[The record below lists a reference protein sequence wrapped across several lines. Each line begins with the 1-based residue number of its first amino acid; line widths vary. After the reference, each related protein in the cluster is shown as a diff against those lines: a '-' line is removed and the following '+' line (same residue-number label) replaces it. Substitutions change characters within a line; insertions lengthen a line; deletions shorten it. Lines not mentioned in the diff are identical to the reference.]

1 MAIAELP
8 SWLAVEQRYEP
19 VGARHRAMQKNV
31 LHLASLLERVRLG
44 GGAHEGGSMV
54 DRALSCVSAPVRL
67 VGMFV
72 CVLCVCLTQ
81 SPLYLMLMAAI
92 ALVLVAVR
100 PARGLRAT
108 IVPALGATG
117 LAVVLALP
125 ALLLGASATGAML
138 KIALK
143 TFINVS
149 LVLGVS
155 WTLTWSRMSAALK
168 MLHLPDEV
176 IFTFDMALKHIE
188 VLGRTAHDLC
198 ESVMLRSVGRAPEGF
213 SRADSI
219 AGIMGMTFIK
229 AMECSRAMDEAM
241 LCRGFA
247 GAYPAPARGTN
258 GAGGA
263 EVAPLIELRDAV
275 FSYAG
280 HTVVDGVSLQVDR
293 GELVALLGPNGCGKT
308 TIMRLINGL
317 ELADAG
323 AYLFDGHVIDEAF
336 LKDSAAAQ
344 RFHQRVGFV
353 FQNADAQLF
362 CATVGEEVAF
372 GPAQMGLPA
381 DELERRVRDAMGLFQ
396 VADLADA
403 SPYQLSGGQKKRVAL
418 AAVVSMNPDILVL
431 DEPTNGLDED
441 SCDIVVNFLLAY
453 VAAGK
458 TVLMSTHHQDL
469 VRRLGARAI
478 YIDRYHHVVE
488 APSPSYGTESGA
500 TG

>member
-1 MAIAELP
+1 
-8 SWLAVEQRYEP
+8 
-19 VGARHRAMQKNV
+19 
-31 LHLASLLERVRLG
+31 
-44 GGAHEGGSMV
+44 MV

-100 PARGLRAT
+100 PVRGLRAT
-108 IVPALGATG
+108 FAPALGAAG

-168 MLHLPDEV
+168 TLHLPDEV

-213 SRADSI
+213 SRTDSI

-247 GAYPAPARGTN
+247 GAYPAPARSGF
-258 GAGGA
+258 GWC
-263 EVAPLIELRDAV
+263 DAV
-275 FSYAG
+275 Y
-280 HTVVDGVSLQVDR
+280 
-293 GELVALLGPNGCGKT
+293 
-308 TIMRLINGL
+308 
-317 ELADAG
+317 
-323 AYLFDGHVIDEAF
+323 
-336 LKDSAAAQ
+336 
-344 RFHQRVGFV
+344 
-353 FQNADAQLF
+353 
-362 CATVGEEVAF
+362 
-372 GPAQMGLPA
+372 
-381 DELERRVRDAMGLFQ
+381 
-396 VADLADA
+396 
-403 SPYQLSGGQKKRVAL
+403 
-418 AAVVSMNPDILVL
+418 AAVVV
-431 DEPTNGLDED
+431 
-441 SCDIVVNFLLAY
+441 LLA
-453 VAAGK
+453 
-458 TVLMSTHHQDL
+458 VLCAVL
-469 VRRLGARAI
+469 
-478 YIDRYHHVVE
+478 
-488 APSPSYGTESGA
+488 
-500 TG
+500 

>member
-19 VGARHRAMQKNV
+19 VGARHRVMQKNV

-44 GGAHEGGSMV
+44 GGTHEGGSMV

-100 PARGLRAT
+100 PVRGLRAT
-108 IVPALGATG
+108 FVPAIGAAG

-168 MLHLPDEV
+168 TLRLPDEV

-188 VLGRTAHDLC
+188 VLGRTAHDLT
-198 ESVMLRSVGRAPEGF
+198 ESVMLRSVGSAPKGF
-213 SRADSI
+213 SRTDSV

-229 AMECSRAMDEAM
+229 AMECSHAMDEAM

-247 GAYPAPARGTN
+247 GAYPAPAR
-258 GAGGA
+258 AGFGW
-263 EVAPLIELRDAV
+263 RDAV
-275 FSYAG
+275 YTA
-280 HTVVDGVSLQVDR
+280 V
-293 GELVALLGPNGCGKT
+293 VALFAVL
-308 TIMRLINGL
+308 
-317 ELADAG
+317 
-323 AYLFDGHVIDEAF
+323 
-336 LKDSAAAQ
+336 
-344 RFHQRVGFV
+344 
-353 FQNADAQLF
+353 
-362 CATVGEEVAF
+362 CA
-372 GPAQMGLPA
+372 
-381 DELERRVRDAMGLFQ
+381 
-396 VADLADA
+396 
-403 SPYQLSGGQKKRVAL
+403 
-418 AAVVSMNPDILVL
+418 VL
-431 DEPTNGLDED
+431 
-441 SCDIVVNFLLAY
+441 
-453 VAAGK
+453 
-458 TVLMSTHHQDL
+458 
-469 VRRLGARAI
+469 
-478 YIDRYHHVVE
+478 
-488 APSPSYGTESGA
+488 
-500 TG
+500 

>member
-1 MAIAELP
+1 M
-8 SWLAVEQRYEP
+8 
-19 VGARHRAMQKNV
+19 MQKNV

-44 GGAHEGGSMV
+44 GGANKGGSMV

-100 PARGLRAT
+100 PVRGLRAT
-108 IVPALGATG
+108 FVPALAAAGF
-117 LAVVLALP
+117 AVVLALP
-125 ALLLGASATGAML
+125 ALLLGASASGAML

-198 ESVMLRSVGRAPEGF
+198 ESVMLRSVGSAPAGF
-213 SRADSI
+213 SRTDSL

-247 GAYPAPARGTN
+247 GVYPAPAR
-258 GAGGA
+258 AGFGW
-263 EVAPLIELRDAV
+263 RDAV
-275 FSYAG
+275 YAAG
-280 HTVVDGVSLQVDR
+280 VV
-293 GELVALLGPNGCGKT
+293 
-308 TIMRLINGL
+308 
-317 ELADAG
+317 
-323 AYLFDGHVIDEAF
+323 
-336 LKDSAAAQ
+336 
-344 RFHQRVGFV
+344 
-353 FQNADAQLF
+353 
-362 CATVGEEVAF
+362 
-372 GPAQMGLPA
+372 
-381 DELERRVRDAMGLFQ
+381 
-396 VADLADA
+396 
-403 SPYQLSGGQKKRVAL
+403 
-418 AAVVSMNPDILVL
+418 
-431 DEPTNGLDED
+431 
-441 SCDIVVNFLLAY
+441 LLA
-453 VAAGK
+453 
-458 TVLMSTHHQDL
+458 VLCAVL
-469 VRRLGARAI
+469 
-478 YIDRYHHVVE
+478 
-488 APSPSYGTESGA
+488 
-500 TG
+500 

>member
-8 SWLAVEQRYEP
+8 SWLTVEQRYEP
-19 VGARHRAMQKNV
+19 AGARHRVMQKNV

-72 CVLCVCLTQ
+72 CVLCVYLTQ

-100 PARGLRAT
+100 PVRGLRAT
-108 IVPALGATG
+108 FVPALGAAG

-198 ESVMLRSVGRAPEGF
+198 ESVMLRSVGRTPEGF
-213 SRADSI
+213 SRTESI

-229 AMECSRAMDEAM
+229 AMECSHAMDEAM

-247 GAYPAPARGTN
+247 GAYPAPARSI
-258 GAGGA
+258 
-263 EVAPLIELRDAV
+263 LSWRDAV
-275 FSYAG
+275 YA
-280 HTVVDGVSLQVDR
+280 VA
-293 GELVALLGPNGCGKT
+293 VALFAVL
-308 TIMRLINGL
+308 
-317 ELADAG
+317 
-323 AYLFDGHVIDEAF
+323 
-336 LKDSAAAQ
+336 
-344 RFHQRVGFV
+344 
-353 FQNADAQLF
+353 
-362 CATVGEEVAF
+362 CA
-372 GPAQMGLPA
+372 
-381 DELERRVRDAMGLFQ
+381 
-396 VADLADA
+396 
-403 SPYQLSGGQKKRVAL
+403 
-418 AAVVSMNPDILVL
+418 VL
-431 DEPTNGLDED
+431 
-441 SCDIVVNFLLAY
+441 
-453 VAAGK
+453 
-458 TVLMSTHHQDL
+458 
-469 VRRLGARAI
+469 
-478 YIDRYHHVVE
+478 
-488 APSPSYGTESGA
+488 
-500 TG
+500 